1 VKPEKYIV
9 VDHDGDVF
17 QIFEGSVSLRDRL
30 SSYEPDFLDT
40 ADTARDVIAIIGDD
54 DAEWTDKAKSVAYP
68 RYEKEDILLKRM
80 SVADKAVE
88 DCLEKISELN
98 IKVVNL
104 ANKLEAHLNE
114 ADAHNVAIL
123 HRSKK

>member
-1 VKPEKYIV
+1 VSSQWN
-9 VDHDGDVF
+9 VDYDRDVF
-17 QIFEGSVSLRDRL
+17 LIYDGPLGSILH
-30 SSYEPDFLDT
+30 DT
-40 ADTARDVIAIIGDD
+40 ADTARDVISIVGSS
-54 DAEWTDKAKSVAYP
+54 AEWTDKARAAARP
-68 RYEKEDILLKRM
+68 RDAADQVILKRI
-80 SVADKAVE
+80 SVTDKAVE
-88 DCLEKISELN
+88 DSLEKISELN

>member
-1 VKPEKYIV
+1 

-17 QIFEGSVSLRDRL
+17 LLYNGTDL
-30 SSYEPDFLDT
+30 YDT
-40 ADTARDVIAIIGDD
+40 VNTAREVVDIIGGS
-54 DAEWTDKAKSVAYP
+54 DAEWTDKAKSAAKP
-68 RYEKEDILLKRM
+68 RYESDQVILKRI
-80 SVADKAVE
+80 SVTDKAVE
-88 DCLEKISELN
+88 DALEKISELN